1 MTSEVSA
8 VSRRLKEIR
17 RRVGLSI
24 REVAEALGMEH
35 GSSYQHYEDRYRK
48 SLLPLDLVQK
58 LVPIFARAGGD
69 PAALYALAGVDA
81 SGSHLLLPDPARD
94 AAADERIIRIEE
106 LDVRASAGAGLTGE
120 GERVVDTWQIPTTII
135 RAYSTAPASDLR
147 IITVMGDSMEPALQP
162 GQRVLVDTGDRK
174 PSPPGIFVVWDGLGL
189 VVKRVQMLPH
199 SDPARVKISS
209 DNPKYD
215 PYERTIDEAYIQ
227 GRVIGQ
233 WRWL

>member
-1 MTSEVSA
+1 MAGDVSA

-48 SLLPLDLVQK
+48 PLLPLDLTQR
-58 LVPIFARAGGD
+58 LVPIFAKAGAD
-69 PAALYALAGVDA
+69 PAELYALAGVDA
-81 SGSHLLLPDPARD
+81 SGSHLLGVKPDEEDARV
-94 AAADERIIRIEE
+94 IRIKE
-106 LDVRASAGAGLTGE
+106 LDIRAGASASLVGE
-120 GERVVDTWQIPTTII
+120 TETVVDTWQVPAAII
-135 RAYSTAPASDLR
+135 RAYSSAPASDLR
-147 IITVMGDSMEPALQP
+147 IIAVTGDSMEPTLQS
-162 GQRVLVDTGDRK
+162 GQRILVDAGDTR

-189 VVKRVQMLPH
+189 VVRRVALLAH
-199 SDPARVKISS
+199 SDPARVTITS
-209 DNPKYD
+209 DNPKYE
-215 PYERTIDEAYIQ
+215 PSERTVDEAHIR

>member
-1 MTSEVSA
+1 MAGDVSA

-48 SLLPLDLVQK
+48 PLLPLDLTQK
-58 LVPIFARAGGD
+58 LVPIFAKAGAD
-69 PAALYALAGVDA
+69 PAELYALAGVDA
-81 SGSHLLLPDPARD
+81 SGSHLLGTKPAEDDP
-94 AAADERIIRIEE
+94 RIIRVKE
-106 LDVRASAGAGLTGE
+106 LDIRAGAGAALTGE
-120 GERVVDTWQIPTTII
+120 TETVIDTWQIPAAII
-135 RAYSTAPASDLR
+135 RGYSSAPASDLR
-147 IITVMGDSMEPALQP
+147 IIAMMGDSMEPTLQS
-162 GQRVLVDTGDRK
+162 GQRILVDTGDTK

-189 VVKRVQMLPH
+189 VVRRVALLPH
-199 SDPARVKISS
+199 SEPARVKITS

-215 PYERTIDEAYIQ
+215 PSERTVGEAHLR

>member
-1 MTSEVSA
+1 MAGDVSA

-48 SLLPLDLVQK
+48 PLLPLDLTQK
-58 LVPIFARAGGD
+58 LVPIFAKAGAD
-69 PAALYALAGVDA
+69 PAELYALAGVDA
-81 SGSHLLLPDPARD
+81 SGSHLLGVKPAEDDP
-94 AAADERIIRIEE
+94 RIIRVGE
-106 LDVRASAGAGLTGE
+106 LDIRAGAALTGE
-120 GERVVDTWQIPTTII
+120 TETVIDTWQIPAAII
-135 RAYSTAPASDLR
+135 RAYSSAPASDLR
-147 IITVMGDSMEPALQP
+147 IIAVMGDSMEPTLQP
-162 GQRVLVDTGDRK
+162 GQRILVDTGDTK
-174 PSPPGIFVVWDGLGL
+174 PSPPGIFVVWDGQGL
-189 VVKRVQMLPH
+189 VVRRVALLPH
-199 SDPARVKISS
+199 SDPARVKITC

-215 PYERTIDEAYIQ
+215 PSERTIDEAHIR